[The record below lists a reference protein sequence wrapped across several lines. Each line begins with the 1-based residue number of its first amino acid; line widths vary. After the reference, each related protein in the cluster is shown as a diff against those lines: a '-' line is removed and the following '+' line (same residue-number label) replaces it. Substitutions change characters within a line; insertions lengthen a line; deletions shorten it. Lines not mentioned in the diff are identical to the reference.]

1 MINKNPNVVKG
12 FDVVG
17 KCGSIDTL
25 ILQIISS
32 AVGYPSESEGKK
44 LLLKTPHT
52 WVIKKKLKTLNYHLP
67 KSFPFYE

>member
-1 MINKNPNVVKG
+1 MFNKNPNVVKG

-52 WVIKKKLKTLNYHLP
+52 
-67 KSFPFYE
+67 